1 MIKLLI
7 PLLMFTVVTSALVL
21 KLILNLPVM
30 MS

>member
-7 PLLMFTVVTSALVL
+7 PFLMFSVVTSALVL
-21 KLILNLPVM
+21 KLILNLPVA

>member
-7 PLLMFTVVTSALVL
+7 LFLMFSIVTSALVL
-21 KLILNLPVM
+21 KLILNLPVA

>member
-7 PLLMFTVVTSALVL
+7 PFLMFSIVTSALVL
-21 KLILNLPVM
+21 KLILNLPVA

>member
-7 PLLMFTVVTSALVL
+7 PFLMFSVVTSALAL
-21 KLILNLPVM
+21 KLILNLPVV

>member
-7 PLLMFTVVTSALVL
+7 PFLMFTVVTSALVL
-21 KLILNLPVM
+21 KLILNLPVV